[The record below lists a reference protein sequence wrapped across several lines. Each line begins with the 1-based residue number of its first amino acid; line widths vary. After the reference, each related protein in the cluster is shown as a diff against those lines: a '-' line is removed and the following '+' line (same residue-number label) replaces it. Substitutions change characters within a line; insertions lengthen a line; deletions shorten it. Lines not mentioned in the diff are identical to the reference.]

1 MPDKYDMELDA
12 RPTVQEICVHENMEY
27 QEYERDTNIP
37 EDYFCLDCGK
47 QFDIPEP
54 DEDELRGDR

>member
-12 RPTVQEICVHENMEY
+12 RPTEQDHCLHNNKEYQAYEEDTNVQE
-27 QEYERDTNIP
+27 
-37 EDYFCLDCGK
+37 DYYCLDCGK

-54 DEDELRGDR
+54 DEDMFRDR

>member
-12 RPTVQEICVHENMEY
+12 RPSQQDLCPHENMEY
-27 QEYERDTNIP
+27 QEYEPDTNVP

>member
-12 RPTVQEICVHENMEY
+12 RPSEQDLCSHENMEY
-27 QEYERDTNIP
+27 QAAEWDTNVG

-54 DEDELRGDR
+54 DEDLWRDR